1 VGGSC
6 RLPSWARIAIV
17 TAPARLH
24 DIIECF
30 ASRRVVLY
38 GDLVLDRFV
47 LGTPKRIS
55 REAPVIILRFETQ
68 RDIAGGGANALANL
82 AALGATVLPVG
93 VVGDDD
99 PPVSWVV
106 PSAMRLSAS
115 PRALDSGPRVA
126 HATSDT
132 FFGSID
138 TIFILASMPSRLAKR
153 VLRKGD
159 GLQGNVS
166 KSLPALQPV
175 GAGGLILVGDCFR
188 TVEIHLAA
196 GGSAGL
202 AILVIDGKEDRT
214 AFHLLVG
221 GPSFPT
227 APPDPLVPLL

>member
-1 VGGSC
+1 MGGSC

-93 VVGDDD
+93 VVGDDE
-99 PPVSWVV
+99 
-106 PSAMRLSAS
+106 
-115 PRALDSGPRVA
+115 
-126 HATSDT
+126 T
-132 FFGSID
+132 GSSL
-138 TIFILASMPSRLAKR
+138 LAVLAGS
-153 VLRKGD
+153 VDAFD
-159 GLQGNVS
+159 GH
-166 KSLPALQPV
+166 
-175 GAGGLILVGDCFR
+175 R
-188 TVEIHLAA
+188 
-196 GGSAGL
+196 
-202 AILVIDGKEDRT
+202 
-214 AFHLLVG
+214 
-221 GPSFPT
+221 
-227 APPDPLVPLL
+227 

>member
-1 VGGSC
+1 MVFIGGDITSAVPPSCSASGEGGGVGGD
-6 RLPSWARIAIV
+6 A
-17 TAPARLH
+17 
-24 DIIECF
+24 
-30 ASRRVVLY
+30 
-38 GDLVLDRFV
+38 GDTGD
-47 LGTPKRIS
+47 
-55 REAPVIILRFETQ
+55 A
-68 RDIAGGGANALANL
+68 AGADGDVDGEGD
-82 AALGATVLPVG
+82 AAG